1 MQLEIDA
8 LKNNNI
14 WIITHLP
21 PGKTTIDYKWV
32 CKNKYHVD
40 DSLESRKACLVTK
53 GYTQQEGIDYLDTF
67 SPVAKLTSVKVL
79 LALAALHGWTPYQ
92 LDVNNVFL
100 HRKLVKE
107 VYMKPPPGY
116 LTSKS
121 RSSTSPLVCKLI
133 KSIYGLKLSSA
144 LLDEG
149 FTQSHSDSTLFTKI
163 TTSTFLAI
171 LIYTNDI
178 LVASNSDEA
187 VHSFKIFYLADFNL
201 KT

>member
-1 MQLEIDA
+1 
-8 LKNNNI
+8 
-14 WIITHLP
+14 
-21 PGKTTIDYKWV
+21 
-32 CKNKYHVD
+32 
-40 DSLESRKACLVTK
+40 
-53 GYTQQEGIDYLDTF
+53 
-67 SPVAKLTSVKVL
+67 
-79 LALAALHGWTPYQ
+79 
-92 LDVNNVFL
+92 
-100 HRKLVKE
+100 
-107 VYMKPPPGY
+107 MKPPPGY

-121 RSSTSPLVCKLI
+121 RSSTSPLVCKLT